1 MVYMNDYLYRVGIVI
16 SVFQV
21 FTVVVVTCV
30 LLLLVIQV
38 SKYPLLNSLLVIR
51 KYILSLPR
59 ELPLSPVLTMGAMET
74 VNQHHPYI
82 INVTVTSSPVRPQP
96 ALLLDHLKHAGARG
110 VQVHGVILAQH

>member
-38 SKYPLLNSLLVIR
+38 PQRPFLNSLLVIR
-51 KYILSLPR
+51 KYILPLPR
-59 ELPLSPVLTMGAMET
+59 ELPLSPVVTMGAMET
-74 VNQHHPYI
+74 VNHHHHYI
-82 INVTVTSSPVRPQP
+82 ISVTVTSSPVRPPP
-96 ALLLDHLKHAGARG
+96 ALLLDHLKHTGAHG